1 MYPVSNKTEYRQLQ
15 TTTVMYVSH
24 NSISGLDS
32 IGPCLFVKAHYL
44 GRFYRVPSWSGTP
57 GTRSGPWGDR
67 FGSILG
73 NFQSAPKHPKNDPP
87 ARPIYLHFGDL
98 AENRLKED
106 LSGKSRT
113 APNNGQMGI
122 QAPKSLE
129 KWSKNGIHFFS
140 TIFEHFSHF
149 EIFVNFCQNCVKIR
163 FFDENVAV

>member
-1 MYPVSNKTEYRQLQ
+1 MYPVSNKTEYVQLQ

-129 KWSKNGIHFFS
+129 KWSKNGIHFF
-140 TIFEHFSHF
+140 FDHF
-149 EIFVNFCQNCVKIR
+149 
-163 FFDENVAV
+163 